1 MHKTRAPALG
11 DPDPVPVLEQA
22 EAVVWRRQAAL
33 QGGDLCRVV
42 MCAEF
47 YCVLPESAQVRMSDS
62 QLCLFD
68 ISSPSKIPLEG

>member
-1 MHKTRAPALG
+1 MEEAGGPA
-11 DPDPVPVLEQA
+11 
-22 EAVVWRRQAAL
+22 
-33 QGGDLCRVV
+33 GGDLCRVV

-68 ISSPSKIPLEG
+68 ISSSSKIPLEG